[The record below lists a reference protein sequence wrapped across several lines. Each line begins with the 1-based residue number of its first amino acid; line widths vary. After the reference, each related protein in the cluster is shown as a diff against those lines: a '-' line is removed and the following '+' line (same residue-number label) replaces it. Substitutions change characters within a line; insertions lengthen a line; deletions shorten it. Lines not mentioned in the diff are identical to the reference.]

1 MARRLNGTGS
11 IFYMKKR
18 KRWIWVGS
26 YKNEYGEKKKKW
38 ISAVTQK
45 SLAEKMKDFAAQ
57 LEQNALKPDMILEVW
72 IKKWLEVIARPMVS
86 DNTYIWYCHIM
97 KYMNFSCDIEDN
109 GHHIIQNAIG
119 KEKLNLITPIKI
131 QTVLANLKFYGS
143 KKGTPL
149 SARTVNSFRRV
160 LGMALKN
167 AMENDF
173 IKNNPVLK
181 TRPFKLPEEETVV
194 LNEKQVQLFLEILKK
209 GDYLN
214 VSYKHRKRDIE
225 RKYYKKEYYALIYL
239 AFASGMRISEL
250 CSLRWDDI
258 NFINRYLEVKW
269 VLKTKN
275 SKRKINLDKNTIKTL
290 EEFRNFQNQF
300 AKDNS
305 LLFKRKNN
313 LVFTTGAG
321 RKIDPDN
328 FRFYYW
334 PKMLEAASLPENFRI
349 HGMRHTHATLL
360 LKNGINI
367 KVVSQ
372 RLGHS
377 TVEFTLKTY
386 AHVIEEMEETAA
398 AAWEKVLCKTELEK
412 E

>member
-1 MARRLNGTGS
+1 MVNIMSKRLNGTGS

-38 ISAVTQK
+38 ISAITQK
-45 SLAEKMKDFAAQ
+45 NLAEKIKEFEAQ
-57 LEQNALKPDMILEVW
+57 LEQNTLKPDMILEVW
-72 IKKWLEVIARPMVS
+72 IKKWLEVITRPMVS
-86 DNTYIWYCHIM
+86 NNTYIWYCHIM
-97 KYMNFSCDIEDN
+97 KYINFSCDIEDK
-109 GHHIIQNAIG
+109 GHRIIQSAIG

-131 QTVLANLKFYGS
+131 QSVLANLKFYGS
-143 KKGTPL
+143 KKRTPL
-149 SARTVNSFRRV
+149 AARTVNSFRRV
-160 LGMALKN
+160 LGMALKS

-173 IKNNPVLK
+173 IKSNPVLK
-181 TRPFKLPEEETVV
+181 TRPFKLPEEEAVV
-194 LNEKQVQLFLEILKK
+194 LNEKQVQTFLEVLKK
-209 GDYLN
+209 GEYLN
-214 VSYKHRKRDIE
+214 VSYKHRKRDID

-258 NFINRYLEVKW
+258 NFAERYLEVKW

-275 SKRKINLDKNTIKTL
+275 SKRKINLDKNTMSVL
-290 EEFRNFQNQF
+290 EEFRVFQNQF
-300 AKDNS
+300 TKDNTMP
-305 LLFKRKNN
+305 FKKKNN
-313 LVFTTGAG
+313 LVFTTGVGA
-321 RKIDPDN
+321 KIDPNN
-328 FRFYYW
+328 FRYYYW

-367 KVVSQ
+367 KVISQ

-398 AAWEKVLCKTELEK
+398 AKWEKIIRN
-412 E
+412 